1 MLSKHEEH
9 NKCPFLLQK
18 DFVDLSISF
27 LQIRHLNIGDI
38 SLVLIYNQKLNK
50 NKIMPPNLLRYEKED
65 EPLINKKYLKT
76 KK

>member
-9 NKCPFLLQK
+9 SKCPLLLQK

-38 SLVLIYNQKLNK
+38 RLVLIDNQNLIYNL
-50 NKIMPPNLLRYEKED
+50 NKIMPPNLSKYEKKNES
-65 EPLINKKYLKT
+65 LINK
-76 KK
+76 